1 MLPSTIGLLSLHLGL
16 EQLNDRTIK
25 SSTMSQVLCFHH
37 CSGVFFISFQY
48 KSQRFHC
55 MTLSSLSKYV
65 VFVDPH
71 QDNIDVMSFPLP
83 TIKTYMELIGMEI
96 A

>member
-1 MLPSTIGLLSLHLGL
+1 
-16 EQLNDRTIK
+16 
-25 SSTMSQVLCFHH
+25 
-37 CSGVFFISFQY
+37 
-48 KSQRFHC
+48 
-55 MTLSSLSKYV
+55 MTLSSFSIYV